1 MKPSLSDDRSSS
13 GSGAAERGGKKIVK
27 RRALLSGPAASSM
40 PGNRLHVRNY
50 TRQAVAVA
58 EVVEQA
64 DPRPAPSAALEK
76 SGKLVVKSSQRP
88 PTRMPGHGGVST
100 RLA

>member
-1 MKPSLSDDRSSS
+1 MIDSPRDQVRLNEMNR
-13 GSGAAERGGKKIVK
+13 KIVK

-40 PGNRLHVRNY
+40 PDNPLRVRNR
-50 TRQAVAVA
+50 TQQAVAAAKVNR
-58 EVVEQA
+58 QA
-64 DPRPAPSAALEK
+64 GARPVPSSALEK